1 MTNFKQNLHCYSSSL
16 IVPTPTIT
24 YTTRPSS
31 SVEIKTENSYS
42 NQTLVNTLSVTY
54 TNSLS
59 EHTELY
65 LVTTVN
71 TILVKGT

>member
-1 MTNFKQNLHCYSSSL
+1 M
-16 IVPTPTIT
+16 PTPTIT

-54 TNSLS
+54 TDSLS
-59 EHTELY
+59 EQTELY